1 MAGIGTA
8 ALVGGAIKGVAGI
21 AGGIIGSRKRK
32 REEKAAQREMNMRKS
47 QYEALDTSNLYAGM
61 ENTMEDLTVNQQQAQ
76 FTQQAQQQ
84 ALASTM
90 TGLQGAAGGS
100 GIAALAQSLAGQQMQ
115 AAQQASASIGAQEQ
129 QNQMLQAQS
138 AQRLQELEA
147 QGATQ
152 ARQLEY
158 DKTGTLL
165 GMSQQRLGAA
175 KQARAAATQS
185 IVGGSGA
192 IGGAV
197 AGSGDAI
204 FEITNYGNKHSINTR
219 RSYGRRTSSRL
230 FWSFFKRF

>member
-1 MAGIGTA
+1 MNPIGGI
-8 ALVGGAIKGVAGI
+8 IQGVAGI
-21 AGGIIGSRKRK
+21 AGGIIGGRKRR
-32 REEKAAQREMNMRKS
+32 REEAAAQAEMNMYKQRY
-47 QYEALDTSNLYAGM
+47 QNLDTSNLYAGM

-76 FTQQAQQQ
+76 FEKQMQQQ
-84 ALASTM
+84 ALANTM

-115 AAQQASASIGAQEQ
+115 AAQQASATIGQQEQ
-129 QNQMLQAQS
+129 QNQLLQAQQ

-152 ARQLEY
+152 ARGLEY
-158 DKTGTLL
+158 EKTGTLL

-185 IVGGSGA
+185 LIGGIGA

-197 AGSGDAI
+197 AGGL
-204 FEITNYGNKHSINTR
+204 ENKAGGGS
-219 RSYGRRTSSRL
+219 
-230 FWSFFKRF
+230 FWNPK

>member
-1 MAGIGTA
+1 MGIGTA
-8 ALVGGAIKGVAGI
+8 ALVGGAIQGVAGI

-32 REEKAAQREMNMRKS
+32 REERAAQNEMNMRKA
-47 QYEALDTSNLYAGM
+47 QYQALDTSNLYAGM

-76 FTQQAQQQ
+76 FEKQIQQQ
-84 ALASTM
+84 ALATTM

-100 GIAALAQSLAGQQMQ
+100 GVAALAQSLAGQQMQ
-115 AAQQASASIGAQEQ
+115 AAQQASATIGQQEQ
-129 QNQMLQAQS
+129 QNQLLQAQQ

-152 ARQLEY
+152 ARGLEY
-158 DKTGTLL
+158 EKTGTLL

-185 IVGGSGA
+185 IIGGIGA

-197 AGSGDAI
+197 AGSGMLGGGGGGGA
-204 FEITNYGNKHSINTR
+204 TP
-219 RSYGRRTSSRL
+219 
-230 FWSFFKRF
+230 

>member
-21 AGGIIGSRKRK
+21 AGGIIGSSKRK
-32 REEKAAQREMNMRKS
+32 AEERAAKKEMNMRKS
-47 QYEALDTSNLYAGM
+47 QYEMLDTSNLYAGM

-76 FTQQAQQQ
+76 FTQQMQQQ
-84 ALASTM
+84 SLANTM

-100 GIAALAQSLAGQQMQ
+100 GVAALAQSLAGQQMQ
-115 AAQQASASIGAQEQ
+115 AAQQASVSIGQQEQ

-138 AQRLQELEA
+138 AQRIQELEA

-152 ARQLEY
+152 ARGLEY
-158 DKTGTLL
+158 EKTGTLL

-175 KQARAAATQS
+175 KQARAAAKAS
-185 IVGGSGA
+185 IIGGVGA

-197 AGSGDAI
+197 AGSNI
-204 FEITNYGNKHSINTR
+204 FGGS
-219 RSYGRRTSSRL
+219 
-230 FWSFFKRF
+230 

>member
-21 AGGIIGSRKRK
+21 AGGIIGSSKRK
-32 REEKAAQREMNMRKS
+32 AEERAAKKEMNMRKS
-47 QYEALDTSNLYAGM
+47 QYEMLDTSNLYAGM

-76 FTQQAQQQ
+76 FTQQMQQQ
-84 ALASTM
+84 SLANTM

-100 GIAALAQSLAGQQMQ
+100 GVAALAQSLAGQQMQ
-115 AAQQASASIGAQEQ
+115 AAQQASVSIGQQEQ

-138 AQRLQELEA
+138 AQRIQELEA

-152 ARQLEY
+152 ARGLEY
-158 DKTGTLL
+158 EKTGTLL

-175 KQARAAATQS
+175 KQARAAAKAS
-185 IVGGSGA
+185 IIGGVGA

-197 AGSGDAI
+197 AGSNMFG
-204 FEITNYGNKHSINTR
+204 GS
-219 RSYGRRTSSRL
+219 
-230 FWSFFKRF
+230 

>member
-1 MAGIGTA
+1 MAGIATA
-8 ALVGGAIKGVAGI
+8 ALVGGAIQGVAGI

-32 REEKAAQREMNMRKS
+32 REERAARNEMNMRKA
-47 QYEALDTSNLYAGM
+47 QYQALDTSNLYAGM
-61 ENTMEDLTVNQQQAQ
+61 QNTMEDLTVNQQQAQ
-76 FTQQAQQQ
+76 FEKQMQQQ
-84 ALASTM
+84 ALANTM

-115 AAQQASASIGAQEQ
+115 AAQQASATIGQQEQ
-129 QNQMLQAQS
+129 QNQLLQAQQ

-152 ARQLEY
+152 ARALEY
-158 DKTGTLL
+158 EKTGTLL

-185 IVGGSGA
+185 IIGGIGA

-197 AGSGDAI
+197 AGSNMFGGGGGGA
-204 FEITNYGNKHSINTR
+204 TPQ
-219 RSYGRRTSSRL
+219 
-230 FWSFFKRF
+230 

>member
-21 AGGIIGSRKRK
+21 AGGIIGSSKRK
-32 REEKAAQREMNMRKS
+32 REERAAKKEMNMRKS
-47 QYEALDTSNLYAGM
+47 QYEMLDTSNLYAGM

-76 FTQQAQQQ
+76 FTQQMQQQ
-84 ALASTM
+84 SLANTM

-115 AAQQASASIGAQEQ
+115 AAQQASVSIGQQEQ

-138 AQRLQELEA
+138 AQRIQELEA

-152 ARQLEY
+152 ARGLEY
-158 DKTGTLL
+158 EKTGTLL

-175 KQARAAATQS
+175 KQARAAAKAS
-185 IVGGSGA
+185 IIGGVGA

-197 AGSGDAI
+197 AGS
-204 FEITNYGNKHSINTR
+204 N
-219 RSYGRRTSSRL
+219 L
-230 FWSFFKRF
+230 FGGGGS

>member
-8 ALVGGAIKGVAGI
+8 ALVGGAIQGVAGI
-21 AGGIIGSRKRK
+21 AGGIIGSRKRR
-32 REEKAAQREMNMRKS
+32 REEKAAKREMAMAKAAYS
-47 QYEALDTSNLYAGM
+47 QLDTSNLYAGM

-76 FTQQAQQQ
+76 FEKQMQQQ
-84 ALASTM
+84 ALATTM

-115 AAQQASASIGAQEQ
+115 AAQQASASIGQQEQ
-129 QNQMLQAQS
+129 QNQLLQAQQ

-152 ARQLEY
+152 ARGLEY
-158 DKTGTLL
+158 EKTGTLL

-185 IVGGSGA
+185 IIGGIGA

-197 AGSGDAI
+197 AGSGMLGGGGGGGA
-204 FEITNYGNKHSINTR
+204 TP
-219 RSYGRRTSSRL
+219 
-230 FWSFFKRF
+230 

>member
-1 MAGIGTA
+1 MAGIATA

-32 REEKAAQREMNMRKS
+32 REERAAKREMNKRKA

-76 FTQQAQQQ
+76 FTQQMQQQ
-84 ALASTM
+84 SLANTM

-100 GIAALAQSLAGQQMQ
+100 GVAALAQSLAGQQMQ
-115 AAQQASASIGAQEQ
+115 AAQQASVSIGQQEQ

-138 AQRLQELEA
+138 AQRIQELEA

-152 ARQLEY
+152 ARGLEY
-158 DKTGTLL
+158 EKTGTLL

-175 KQARAAATQS
+175 KQARAAAKAS
-185 IVGGSGA
+185 IIGGVGA

-197 AGSGDAI
+197 AGSNMFG
-204 FEITNYGNKHSINTR
+204 GS
-219 RSYGRRTSSRL
+219 
-230 FWSFFKRF
+230 

>member
-32 REEKAAQREMNMRKS
+32 REERRAQQEMNMRKA
-47 QYEALDTSNLYAGM
+47 QYEQLDTSNLYAGM
-61 ENTMEDLTVNQQQAQ
+61 QNTMEDLTVNQQQAQ
-76 FTQQAQQQ
+76 FEKQMQQQ
-84 ALASTM
+84 ALATTM

-115 AAQQASASIGAQEQ
+115 AAQQASISIGQQEQ
-129 QNQMLQAQS
+129 QNQLLQAQQ

-152 ARQLEY
+152 ARALEY
-158 DKTGTLL
+158 EKTGTLL

-185 IVGGSGA
+185 IIGGIGA

-197 AGSGDAI
+197 AGSGMFGGGGA
-204 FEITNYGNKHSINTR
+204 TPK
-219 RSYGRRTSSRL
+219 
-230 FWSFFKRF
+230 

>member
-32 REEKAAQREMNMRKS
+32 REERRAQQEMNMRKA
-47 QYEALDTSNLYAGM
+47 QYEQLDTSNLYAGM
-61 ENTMEDLTVNQQQAQ
+61 QNTMEDLTVNQQQAQ
-76 FTQQAQQQ
+76 FEKQMQQQ
-84 ALASTM
+84 ALATTM

-115 AAQQASASIGAQEQ
+115 AAQQASATIGQQEQ
-129 QNQMLQAQS
+129 QNQLLQAQQ

-152 ARQLEY
+152 ARALEY
-158 DKTGTLL
+158 EKTGTLL

-185 IVGGSGA
+185 IIGGIGA

-197 AGSGDAI
+197 AGSGMFGGGGAGGAA
-204 FEITNYGNKHSINTR
+204 TG
-219 RSYGRRTSSRL
+219 
-230 FWSFFKRF
+230 